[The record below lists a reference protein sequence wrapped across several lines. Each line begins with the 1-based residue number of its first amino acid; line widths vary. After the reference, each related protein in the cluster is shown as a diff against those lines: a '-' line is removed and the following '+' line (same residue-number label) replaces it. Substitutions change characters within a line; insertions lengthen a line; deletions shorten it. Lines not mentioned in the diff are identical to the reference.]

1 MLNFIVLC
9 SVQYFIMLAVSFS
22 KGATIFL
29 DDRRQQY
36 SFHCMQNQK
45 RELHVFLKKFYLPSL
60 SAGMILSVAK
70 SSCIVKVGS
79 SWVGDV

>member
-1 MLNFIVLC
+1 MLNFIVLH
-9 SVQYFIMLAVSFS
+9 SVQCFIMLAASFS
-22 KGATIFL
+22 KGGTIFL

-45 RELHVFLKKFYLPSL
+45 REVHVFLKKFCLP
-60 SAGMILSVAK
+60 AGVILSVAD